1 MMHTRKKKAGHPMLN
16 WIATVLLIYCGYC
29 TLLFLFQRHMLF
41 PRGMMPEVNLDV
53 STKLPSLEIIWVQ
66 TETGKAEAY
75 WLPPKK
81 MTSQPVPVVI
91 FAHGNAERI
100 EFCIEEMGVFN
111 HWGMGVLL
119 VEFPGY
125 GRSEGTP
132 SQDTITKTF
141 MAAYDQIIQRKEV
154 DPSKIILYG
163 RSIGGGV
170 VCSLS
175 RHRPAAAMILTSTFT
190 SVRSFAKRYL
200 VPAFLVR
207 DPFDN
212 LAAVREFQ
220 EPLLILHG
228 TRDEIIPYK
237 HGRALYEVSNNAGF
251 ISMDCGHNDCP
262 PDWHRFWGEI
272 GKFLKKADLLPL

>member
-1 MMHTRKKKAGHPMLN
+1 
-16 WIATVLLIYCGYC
+16 
-29 TLLFLFQRHMLF
+29 
-41 PRGMMPEVNLDV
+41 
-53 STKLPSLEIIWVQ
+53 
-66 TETGKAEAY
+66 
-75 WLPPKK
+75 
-81 MTSQPVPVVI
+81 
-91 FAHGNAERI
+91 
-100 EFCIEEMGVFN
+100 MGVFT

-132 SQDTITKTF
+132 TQDTITKTF
-141 MAAYDQIIQRKEV
+141 MAAYDLISRRNGV

-200 VPAFLVR
+200 APAFLVR

-212 LAAVREFQ
+212 LSAVQEFQ

-228 TRDEIIPYK
+228 THDEIIPYK
-237 HGRALYEVSNNAGF
+237 HGQALYKVSKNANF
-251 ISMDCGHNDCP
+251 ISLDCGHNDCP
-262 PDWHRFWGEI
+262 PDWIEFWEEI
-272 GKFLKKADLLPL
+272 GKFLKKANLLSLPDNPKL